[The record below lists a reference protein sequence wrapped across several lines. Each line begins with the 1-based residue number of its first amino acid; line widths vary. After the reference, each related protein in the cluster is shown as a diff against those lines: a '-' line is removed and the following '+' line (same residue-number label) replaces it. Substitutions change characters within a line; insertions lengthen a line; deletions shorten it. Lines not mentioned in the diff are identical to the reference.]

1 MGGKLLVVL
10 GASGVVRWARLGPV
24 RRLVRGAEGAIGV
37 EGLMLRRSRPVVV
50 ESVGP
55 EEMLAVSERGGSGR
69 TGKGIGV
76 HRHQEESHRL
86 HEHLEVTE
94 NVGRRETDGHYLCLV
109 RVHHRVVVG
118 RFVCI

>member
-1 MGGKLLVVL
+1 MVL
-10 GASGVVRWARLGPV
+10 RASGVVRWARLDPV

-37 EGLMLRRSRPVVV
+37 GDLMLRRSRRVVV
-50 ESVGP
+50 GSAELG
-55 EEMLAVSERGGSGR
+55 EMLAVSERDGSGR

-76 HRHQEESHRL
+76 HRHQEESHRPR
-86 HEHLEVTE
+86 EHPGVTE